1 MRGSVLMLAAIALF
15 ALVDVTT
22 KWLAAGY
29 GAAQVIGLRCL
40 VGLVV
45 SGPLA
50 ARAGGIGLARLP
62 LHLLRGALIIASAF
76 AFFRAFAALP
86 LFDAYIVFFL
96 APFLTMALA
105 VAALG
110 ERVGARAWAWA
121 GLGFAG
127 VLVPVLPAVTGGGP
141 VGGYVAALAGTFAY
155 AGVMIV
161 TRRLGTREGLAAA
174 MAVPAALG
182 TVVAMPFALIG
193 WVAPGAADLALLL
206 LNGVFWGLANLAL
219 TAAVRAAEP
228 SRLAPLDFTAMV
240 WALVFD
246 ATVFALAPGPVEL
259 VGAAV
264 VIAACLGHQADQ
276 RRVRG

>member
-1 MRGSVLMLAAIALF
+1 MLMVTAIALF

-29 GAAQVIGLRCL
+29 GAAQVVGLRCL
-40 VGLVV
+40 VGLIVA
-45 SGPLA
+45 GPLA
-50 ARAGGIGLARLP
+50 ARDGGVGLRRLP
-62 LHLLRGALIIASAF
+62 LYLLRGALIIASAF
-76 AFFRAFAALP
+76 AFFHAFAALP

-110 ERVGARAWAWA
+110 ERVGARSWAWA

-127 VLVPVLPAVTGGGP
+127 VLVPVLPAVTGGGA
-141 VGGYVAALAGTFAY
+141 VGGYGAALAGTVAY

-161 TRRLGTREGLAAA
+161 TRQLGAREGLAAA

-182 TVVAMPFALIG
+182 TVVAMPFALLDWMPPSG
-193 WVAPGAADLALLL
+193 ADLVLLL
-206 LNGVFWGLANLAL
+206 LNGAFWSLANLAL
-219 TAAVRAAEP
+219 TAAVRASEP

-240 WALVFD
+240 WALLFD
-246 ATVFALAPGPVEL
+246 ATVFGLTPGATEL
-259 VGAAV
+259 TGAAV
-264 VIAACLGHQADQ
+264 VIAACLGHQAEQ
-276 RRVRG
+276 RRLRE